1 MRKYMRLKY
10 FFGIVS
16 VMWLISSC
24 TSDYM
29 SFKGDN
35 MVQFATQTDEVYTF
49 AYFTDEK
56 QVDTLNIPIMSV
68 GEVVDFNRVVRFEQ
82 VVKEWKYV
90 YDVDNPQQIVDSNYV
105 DMEYPAV
112 EGKHFEILE
121 SNNNEA
127 TLQANHNQLN
137 LRVVVKR
144 TDDNLKKNAYVLK
157 LHLLPSN
164 DFETGAVNYLTK
176 RIVISDKLERP
187 TQWKDNNYY
196 CSTYLGPWSEVKH
209 RFMINATGEK
219 WDNDC
224 IKRYIKGGFEYAA
237 IREFYLKKIKNELE
251 KYNADP
257 KNNPPLRD
265 ENGFEVVFP

>member
-1 MRKYMRLKY
+1 MNNDMRLKY
-10 FFGIVS
+10 FLGIIFVL
-16 VMWLISSC
+16 WLISSC

-29 SFKGDN
+29 SFKGND
-35 MVQFATQTDEVYTF
+35 MIQFVTKTDEVYTF
-49 AYFTDEK
+49 AYFTDDK
-56 QVDTLNIPIMSV
+56 QVDTLNIGIMSV
-68 GEVVDFNRVVRFEQ
+68 GEVVDFSRTVKFEQ
-82 VVKEWKYV
+82 ILKEWKYV
-90 YDVDNPQQIVDSNYV
+90 YSEDDPQKIVDSSYV

-112 EGKHFEILE
+112 AGKHFEILDCV
-121 SNNNEA
+121 NNEA
-127 TLQANHNQLN
+127 TLLANHNQLN

-144 TDDNLKKNAYVLK
+144 DDSNLKKNAYVLK
-157 LHLLPSN
+157 LHLLPSS
-164 DFETGAVNYLTK
+164 DFGTASIDYLTK

-196 CSTYLGPWSEVKH
+196 CSRFIGPWSEVKH
-209 RFMINATGEK
+209 RFMINVTGEK

-237 IREFYLKKIKNELE
+237 IRDFYLKKIKKELE